1 MRVTLTVVDPES
13 LRYLRLKV
21 LTDGMSSMKW
31 HSFFAIL
38 LKPFTSICRL
48 DYVANDLEVT

>member
-21 LTDGMSSMKW
+21 PTDGMSSMKW

-38 LKPFTSICRL
+38 LKPFTSICHL